1 MNQQNRMIQYWE
13 TSKHEAF
20 DLINDFLTATFIS
33 DSNIANLLIH
43 STLISN
49 FQYLN
54 NKYDI
59 ILLISKSLMHYI
71 DLDTIIKFYN
81 P

>member
-20 DLINDFLTATFIS
+20 EPNKWFLTATFIS
-33 DSNIANLLIH
+33 DLNIANLSIY

-49 FQYLN
+49 FQYIN